1 MSWSPDLPLQ
11 FWESNT
17 NLPVIVTGL
26 DPQTR
31 AQANHLIEVL
41 KKRVAREMQKHV
53 EQYRDPGA

>member
-1 MSWSPDLPLQ
+1 M
-11 FWESNT
+11 
-17 NLPVIVTGL
+17 IVTGL

-53 EQYRDPGA
+53 EQYRDPAA

>member
-1 MSWSPDLPLQ
+1 M
-11 FWESNT
+11 
-17 NLPVIVTGL
+17 IVTGL